1 MPVAAPTAQ
10 KKAPADT
17 LRDVAP
23 YLKEA
28 GVTRLCNLTG
38 MDRIGIPVFA
48 SIRPDSQV
56 LAVDSG
62 KGFDPIQA
70 KCSAAMES
78 LERWAWDE
86 AEVIDWEGYVIHN
99 SVVDFPLTKG
109 AHFNPAYPHRW
120 TEAKVWTSEDAKV
133 AVPYYCVKY
142 YPKLIPM
149 YQMCWHTSTNGL
161 AAGNT
166 VAEAIC
172 SGLYEVIERD
182 AVSISMCRHERL
194 KRLNL
199 DSIEYDDCCE
209 MLDMCENAGITV
221 HISDVTSDIGVPA
234 FMCIMVDRQVP
245 DIGLYKGYGC
255 HLSSHVALK
264 RSICEAAQSRA
275 VFIAGARDDMTVSKR
290 RAFKQIALS
299 RDWIESLLNERVQDY
314 APAPEMSMSDDDAIL
329 YVEELLKER
338 GLGRVLVINMLERP
352 HLAVVKVLVSG
363 ASGYWNVHLEPGKRA
378 MR

>member
-28 GVTRLCNLTG
+28 GVTRLANITG
-38 MDRIGIPVFA
+38 MDRIGIPVYA

-86 AEVIDWEGYVIHN
+86 ADLEQ
-99 SVVDFPLTKG
+99 VVDRFRVAECVADFPLAKG
-109 AHFNPAYPHRW
+109 AHFNFDLQHSWTPAVTRTTW
-120 TEAKVWTSEDAKV
+120 QRVL
-133 AVPYYCVKY
+133 VPYYCVKY

-166 VAEAIC
+166 AEEAIL
-172 SGLYEVIERD
+172 SGLFEVIERD
-182 AVSISMCRHERL
+182 AVSIAMCIPERL
-194 KRLNL
+194 KRLDL
-199 DSIEYDDCCE
+199 DSIEHDDCRE

-221 HISDVTSDIGVPA
+221 HLNEATSDIGVPA

-255 HLSSHVALK
+255 HLSSHIAVR

-290 RAFKQIALS
+290 RAFRQVALN
-299 RDWIESLLNERVQDY
+299 RNWNECLLNEKIHEY
-314 APAPEMSMSDDDAIL
+314 KEMATDATDSEAIQI
-329 YVEELLKER
+329 VENQLTSV
-338 GLGRVLVINMLERP
+338 GCGRVLVVEMLNRP

-363 ASGYWNVHLEPGKRA
+363 LSGYWNQHLETGRRA
-378 MR
+378 LR